1 MTFKAR
7 FDVMKKK
14 KTMVRLWGDHIVISS
29 LFIGLAISLA
39 FVALTFV
46 TIEVLAKHVAIIA
59 EKKKDFIY
67 GFGTLAILVAFVI
80 NNFWIKPQR
89 NIVKSSD
96 LNKKERE
103 G

>member
-1 MTFKAR
+1 
-7 FDVMKKK
+7 
-14 KTMVRLWGDHIVISS
+14 MVRLWGDHIVISS

-59 EKKKDFIY
+59 EKMELSRRI
-67 GFGTLAILVAFVI
+67 VS
-80 NNFWIKPQR
+80 
-89 NIVKSSD
+89 NIVF
-96 LNKKERE
+96 R

>member
-1 MTFKAR
+1 
-7 FDVMKKK
+7 MKKK

-59 EKKKDFIY
+59 EKRK
-67 GFGTLAILVAFVI
+67 ILFMG
-80 NNFWIKPQR
+80 
-89 NIVKSSD
+89 
-96 LNKKERE
+96 L
-103 G
+103 GH